1 MFNLNNIPIPE
12 NDSSAI
18 LSSEQTEFP
27 TDGFK
32 NILQNS
38 DLLELLMKPIQ
49 NPEIE
54 KEKLYTANTES
65 TSFDTDLSSLNFDDL
80 LKSANKSHFD
90 HDYFEDWD
98 MSKLEDDGKKKSYG
112 NAFLGPNLWEKD
124 DMFQGEKFG
133 VEYLGIDEFLNE
145 NNLNEADIK
154 FLDGLQSN
162 EPSTEEISKQ
172 VTDTNTSSL
181 DSFTSPVNND
191 KLAIPPVFTQKN
203 VVVKL
208 KDDSPIN
215 KVPLVKKINSFMDDA
230 EQDLSEDLSADYA
243 DTPSK
248 KFFDQRLT
256 LQPTLKKSKK
266 QFVPNELKDEKYWA
280 RRNKNNVAAKRSRD
294 TRRFK
299 ENQIVIAATYLEHE
313 NDQLRKKLE
322 EYKTKM
328 AEMQEKL
335 NKYESGISN

>member
-1 MFNLNNIPIPE
+1 MFNLNTIPIPE
-12 NDSSAI
+12 NNISAI
-18 LSSEQTEFP
+18 LSTEQIEFP

-38 DLLELLMKPIQ
+38 DLLDLLMKPIQ
-49 NPEIE
+49 SPEIE

-65 TSFDTDLSSLNFDDL
+65 ENFDTDLSSLNFDDL
-80 LKSANKSHFD
+80 LKNANKSHFD

-98 MSKLEDDGKKKSYG
+98 MSKLEDESKKKSYG
-112 NAFLGPNLWEKD
+112 SAFLGPNLWGKD
-124 DMFQGEKFG
+124 DMLQEEKFG

-145 NNLNEADIK
+145 NNLNEADIE

-162 EPSTEEISKQ
+162 EASSEEISKQ
-172 VTDTNTSSL
+172 VSDINASSL
-181 DSFTSPVNND
+181 DSLTGPTT
-191 KLAIPPVFTQKN
+191 KEALTIPPSFTQKN

-208 KDDSPIN
+208 KDDSPIS
-215 KVPLVKKINSFMDDA
+215 KVPLTKKISSFMEDD
-230 EQDLSEDLSADYA
+230 ELDMSEDDV
-243 DTPSK
+243 PSK
-248 KFFDQRLT
+248 KFFDERLT

-266 QFVPNELKDEKYWA
+266 QFVPNELKDDKYWA

-322 EYKTKM
+322 ECKTKM

-335 NKYESGISN
+335 NRYESGTSN